1 MIWFATI
8 QKCGTSSIRSI
19 LKREENKSI
28 ARFHEH
34 GYFFNPWSNG
44 EDTKK
49 LWYDYGWKNPI
60 LDNKMEKGDKFVAI
74 VRNPFDLF
82 VSYFL
87 HYRQTGWASVNLVH
101 EITSFDDFVSK
112 YVDPNFV
119 WHLPPM
125 KKSMFSF
132 IYDKNDN
139 LMIDEYYKLEK
150 IDEVNTFLKNNNLP
164 ELHLENKTENKKD
177 YKTYYNEEQVDTL
190 REIWKKDLE
199 YFNYDF
205 NIS

>member
-8 QKCGTSSIRSI
+8 QKCGTSSIRTI

-101 EITSFDDFVSK
+101 EITSFD
-112 YVDPNFV
+112 
-119 WHLPPM
+119 
-125 KKSMFSF
+125 
-132 IYDKNDN
+132 
-139 LMIDEYYKLEK
+139 EAGTKLEFVP
-150 IDEVNTFLKNNNLP
+150 IA
-164 ELHLENKTENKKD
+164 
-177 YKTYYNEEQVDTL
+177 
-190 REIWKKDLE
+190 
-199 YFNYDF
+199 
-205 NIS
+205 